1 MVRGVTELSG
11 LGEIRTM
18 HSSKKRS
25 IPRVQ
30 SSAYLD
36 LYMLGKEK
44 DRLEKEMFILEKR
57 KTSIQKRLDEIAVEM
72 KKLEEEEGIARSN
85 TNPNSAERTYTLGN
99 VVKKEWKKMVLNY

>member
-1 MVRGVTELSG
+1 MVRGATELSG
-11 LGEIRTM
+11 LREMRTM

-44 DRLEKEMFILEKR
+44 DRMEKEMFILEKR
-57 KTSIQKRLDEIAVEM
+57 KTSLQKRLDEIAVEM
-72 KKLEEEEGIARSN
+72 KKLEG
-85 TNPNSAERTYTLGN
+85 AETLEKRVAPDEFNNHRKKDWKTMPMTY
-99 VVKKEWKKMVLNY
+99 

>member
-11 LGEIRTM
+11 LREMRTM

-44 DRLEKEMFILEKR
+44 DRMEKEMFILEKR
-57 KTSIQKRLDEIAVEM
+57 KTSVQKRLDEIAVEM
-72 KKLEEEEGIARSN
+72 KKLEE
-85 TNPNSAERTYTLGN
+85 AETRGQQATPDEFKKNHKKDWKTMAMTY
-99 VVKKEWKKMVLNY
+99 

>member
-11 LGEIRTM
+11 LRETRTM
-18 HSSKKRS
+18 HGSKKRS

-44 DRLEKEMFILEKR
+44 DRLEKEMFVLEKR
-57 KTSIQKRLDEIAVEM
+57 KTSLQKRLDDIAVEM
-72 KKLEEEEGIARSN
+72 KKLGGAKTRRKRAASDESKKHPPKDWKTMAM
-85 TNPNSAERTYTLGN
+85 TY
-99 VVKKEWKKMVLNY
+99 

>member
-11 LGEIRTM
+11 LREIKSM

-36 LYMLGKEK
+36 LYMLRKEK
-44 DRLEKEMFILEKR
+44 DRVEKEIYILDKR
-57 KTSIQKRLDEIAVEM
+57 KKSLQKRMDEINAEM
-72 KKLEEEEGIARSN
+72 KKLEEAEAKRREANPEEFKKFQA
-85 TNPNSAERTYTLGN
+85 
-99 VVKKEWKKMVLNY
+99 KEWKTMALKY